1 MARSG
6 PVIVAEDPALLT
18 AVTYTEFTITQG
30 SSTSNPGSTGTTLIR
45 TNQVQSDSDIP
56 GTTSITTTSNNQTYT
71 TTINEIEEQNFINNV
86 YNTSTGGVGSLNA
99 QTGDLTLAAG
109 SNVSVITSGSTIT
122 ISAAGG
128 LGSSGYS
135 GYSGAAGSPGST
147 GVSGVSGYSGAPGA
161 GTPAGDDTEIQY
173 NNSGTFGA
181 SAALT
186 WNNASGRLSVEGTE
200 EVGPIHEN
208 FTQNAPAQ
216 LTITITFIG
225 PPVNAYSTN
234 VTIVSGGSGFTNGQ
248 QIFIPGTNL
257 GGVSP
262 TNDRTLTITGTG
274 GGGSI
279 VSTSIDSDPAP
290 VVGTYNFNPV
300 SASVTTNIYYLS
312 TGVSSFNVNSINLA
326 QDFCTNFLLVIT
338 QGATPLVPNSFSI
351 DGTNVPLLYPGGTL
365 ITGTASSTDVVNIS
379 VFRTG
384 ASAYTALAQVVSFS

>member
-18 AVTYTEFTITQG
+18 AVTYTEFTITPG

-147 GVSGVSGYSGAPGA
+147 GVSGVSGYSGA

-200 EVGPIHEN
+200 EVGPIHES
-208 FTQNAPAQ
+208 FTQTTPAQ
-216 LTITITFIG
+216 LTITITSG
-225 PPVNAYSTN
+225 GSTN

-248 QIFIPGTNL
+248 QIFIPGTSL

-279 VSTSIDSDPAP
+279 FSTSIDSDPAA
-290 VVGTYNFNPV
+290 VLGTYNFNPV

-312 TGVSSFNVNSINLA
+312 TGVSSLNVNSINLA
-326 QDFCTNFLLVIT
+326 QDYCTNFLLVIT

-351 DGTNVPLLYPGGTL
+351 DGTNVPLLYPGGVP
-365 ITGTASSTDVVNIS
+365 ITGTASSTNVVNIS

-384 ASAYTALAQVVSFS
+384 VSAYTALAQVVSFS